1 MTKRLWKTNSVSN
14 YIASEQMAEVEYK
27 GIMIGGGKLL
37 LILPLLGTISGGVWG
52 GFELYNRLLSAEAK
66 LSSLQ
71 PAAITAEIN
80 RLETVYNIIREELV
94 ADIAGV
100 ASDIDS
106 VSRDIDESNRLSRS
120 IESSTAETQR
130 EVRNDIY
137 SIERSMQTQFQDM
150 NEELRGMRSDLD
162 DEIRTIDERLREMR
176 SDLEERIEQIL
187 ENPLN
192 DVE

>member
-27 GIMIGGGKLL
+27 GIKIGGGKLL
-37 LILPLLGTISGGVWG
+37 LILPLLGTISGGLWG
-52 GFELYNRLLSAEAK
+52 GFELYNRLLDAEAK

-100 ASDIDS
+100 ASDIDA

>member
-14 YIASEQMAEVEYK
+14 YMAKEEMTEVEYK
-27 GIMIGGGKLL
+27 GIKVGGGKLL
-37 LILPLLGTISGGVWG
+37 LILPLLGTLSGGLWG
-52 GFELYNRLLSAEAK
+52 GFELYNRLLDAEAK
-66 LSSLQ
+66 LSALQ

-100 ASDIDS
+100 SNDIED

-137 SIERSMQTQFQDM
+137 GIERAMQTQFQDM
-150 NEELRGMRSDLD
+150 NEELRTMRSDLD
-162 DEIRTIDERLREMR
+162 DEIRSINEDLREIR

-187 ENPLN
+187 ANPLN

>member
-14 YIASEQMAEVEYK
+14 YMAKEEMTEVEYK
-27 GIMIGGGKLL
+27 GIKVGGGKLL
-37 LILPLLGTISGGVWG
+37 LILPLLGTLSGGLWG
-52 GFELYNRLLSAEAK
+52 GFELYNRLLDAEAK

-100 ASDIDS
+100 ANDIDV

-137 SIERSMQTQFQDM
+137 GIERAMQTQFQDM
-150 NEELRGMRSDLD
+150 NTELRTMRSDLD
-162 DEIRTIDERLREMR
+162 DEIRSINEDLREIR

-187 ENPLN
+187 ANPLN

>member
-14 YIASEQMAEVEYK
+14 YMAKDDMTEVEYK
-27 GIMIGGGKLL
+27 GIKVGGGKLL
-37 LILPLLGTISGGVWG
+37 LILPLLGTLSGGLWG
-52 GFELYNRLLSAEAK
+52 GFELYTRLLDAEDK

>member
-27 GIMIGGGKLL
+27 GIKIGGGKLL
-37 LILPLLGTISGGVWG
+37 LILPLLGTISGGLWG

-100 ASDIDS
+100 ASDIDT

>member
-14 YIASEQMAEVEYK
+14 YMAKDDMTEVEYK
-27 GIMIGGGKLL
+27 GIKVGGGKLL
-37 LILPLLGTISGGVWG
+37 LILPLLGTLSGGLWG
-52 GFELYNRLLSAEAK
+52 GFELYNRLLDAEAK

-100 ASDIDS
+100 ASDIDA
-106 VSRDIDESNRLSRS
+106 VSRDIDESNRLSRN

>member
-27 GIMIGGGKLL
+27 GIKIGGGKLL
-37 LILPLLGTISGGVWG
+37 LILPLLGTISGGLWG

-66 LSSLQ
+66 LSSLH

>member
-14 YIASEQMAEVEYK
+14 YMAKDDMTEVEYK
-27 GIMIGGGKLL
+27 GIKVGGGKLL
-37 LILPLLGTISGGVWG
+37 LILPLLGTLSGGLWG
-52 GFELYNRLLSAEAK
+52 GFELYTRLLDAEDK

-100 ASDIDS
+100 ASDIDT

>member
-27 GIMIGGGKLL
+27 GIKIGGGKLL
-37 LILPLLGTISGGVWG
+37 LILPLLGTISGGLWG

>member
-27 GIMIGGGKLL
+27 GIKIGGGKLL
-37 LILPLLGTISGGVWG
+37 LILPLLGTISGGLWG

-106 VSRDIDESNRLSRS
+106 VSRAIDESNRLSRS

-162 DEIRTIDERLREMR
+162 DEIRTIDEGLREMR

>member
-14 YIASEQMAEVEYK
+14 YMAKEEMTEVEYK
-27 GIMIGGGKLL
+27 GIKVGGGKLL
-37 LILPLLGTISGGVWG
+37 LILPLLGTLSGGLWG
-52 GFELYNRLLSAEAK
+52 GFELYNRLLDAEAK

-100 ASDIDS
+100 ASDIDA

>member
-27 GIMIGGGKLL
+27 GIKIGGGKLL
-37 LILPLLGTISGGVWG
+37 LILPLLGTISGGLWG

-100 ASDIDS
+100 ASDIDA

>member
-1 MTKRLWKTNSVSN
+1 MT
-14 YIASEQMAEVEYK
+14 EVEYK
-27 GIMIGGGKLL
+27 GIKIGGGKLL
-37 LILPLLGTISGGVWG
+37 LILPLLGTISGGLWG
-52 GFELYNRLLSAEAK
+52 GFELYNRLLDAEAK
-66 LSSLQ
+66 LSALQ

-80 RLETVYNIIREELV
+80 RLETVYDIIREELV

-100 ASDIDS
+100 SNDIED

-137 SIERSMQTQFQDM
+137 GIERAMQTQIQDM
-150 NEELRGMRSDLD
+150 NAELRTMRSDLD
-162 DEIRTIDERLREMR
+162 DEIRSINEDLREIR

-187 ENPLN
+187 ANPLN

>member
-14 YIASEQMAEVEYK
+14 YMAKEEMTEVEYK
-27 GIMIGGGKLL
+27 GIKIGGGKLL
-37 LILPLLGTISGGVWG
+37 LILPLLGTLSGGLWG
-52 GFELYNRLLSAEAK
+52 GFELYNRLLDAEAK

-100 ASDIDS
+100 ASDIDT

>member
-1 MTKRLWKTNSVSN
+1 MTKRLWKKNSASN
-14 YIASEQMAEVEYK
+14 YMAKDDMTAIEYK
-27 GIMIGGGKLL
+27 GIKVGGGKLL
-37 LILPLLGTISGGVWG
+37 LILPLLGTLSGGLWG
-52 GFELYNRLLSAEAK
+52 GFELYTRLLDAEDK

-71 PAAITAEIN
+71 PATITAEIN

-94 ADIAGV
+94 SDIAGV
-100 ASDIDS
+100 ASDIDA

-150 NEELRGMRSDLD
+150 NEELRDMRSDLD
-162 DEIRTIDERLREMR
+162 DELRTIDERLREMR

>member
-14 YIASEQMAEVEYK
+14 YMAKEEMTEVEYK
-27 GIMIGGGKLL
+27 GIKVGGGKLL
-37 LILPLLGTISGGVWG
+37 LILPLLGTLSGGLWG
-52 GFELYNRLLSAEAK
+52 GFELYNRLLDAVAK

-100 ASDIDS
+100 ASDIDA

>member
-14 YIASEQMAEVEYK
+14 YIASEQMVEVEYK
-27 GIMIGGGKLL
+27 GIKIGGGKLL
-37 LILPLLGTISGGVWG
+37 LILPLLGTISGGLWG

-100 ASDIDS
+100 ASDIDT

>member
-14 YIASEQMAEVEYK
+14 YMAKDDMTEVEYK
-27 GIMIGGGKLL
+27 GIKVGGGKLL
-37 LILPLLGTISGGVWG
+37 LILPLLGTLSGGLWG
-52 GFELYNRLLSAEAK
+52 GFELYNRLLDAEAK

-100 ASDIDS
+100 ASDIDT